1 MKKSR
6 RKFSA
11 AFKAKVALEAIKEKE
26 TLSQL
31 AKRFEVHP
39 NQISQWK
46 REFIENCSKVFDES
60 SQNKQDATDLKELYT
75 KIEKLKKENDF
86 LKKKIKENGAMKTLC
101 KLVDRN
107 NKQLS
112 VRRQCALLGINR
124 SSLYY
129 KPLGENKENLKL
141 MEIIE
146 RLYMEDPTLG
156 VIGMQKKLKEMGMKY
171 NVKRIRRLM
180 RKMGITPLYP
190 NRNPI

>member
-60 SQNKQDATDLKELYT
+60 SQNKQDGTDLKELYT
-75 KIEKLKKENDF
+75 KIGELKVENDF
-86 LKKKIKENGAMKTLC
+86 LKK
-101 KLVDRN
+101 
-107 NKQLS
+107 
-112 VRRQCALLGINR
+112 
-124 SSLYY
+124 SL
-129 KPLGENKENLKL
+129 K
-141 MEIIE
+141 
-146 RLYMEDPTLG
+146 
-156 VIGMQKKLKEMGMKY
+156 
-171 NVKRIRRLM
+171 
-180 RKMGITPLYP
+180 KMGL
-190 NRNPI
+190 